1 MSFLK
6 EKKFQV
12 LVVEDNPADLDLVT
26 EYLEMGVH
34 DFCVESA
41 TSIEDASTQLGNS
54 KFDVVLLDLG
64 LPDSQGVETVSRMVK
79 ECPSIPIIAL
89 TGRDD
94 DETALQAIR
103 EGAQDYL
110 VKGKISPDQIIRAIR
125 YAIDRKNTENEL
137 SAIYEN
143 APVLMMLVDKDR
155 KILRLNQL
163 SSISGQRKNIKY
175 LGLRGGDA
183 LRCLYALQNEAGC
196 GNSPNCDQCKIKESI
211 LHTLETGA
219 PLKNIETM
227 LPVSD
232 GKETRDLHLSVSTAQ
247 IILNNEPKV
256 LVALA
261 DVTTRIQA
269 MENLQRSEALLN
281 NTQRLSK
288 IGGWEWDIDKQEV
301 YWSQEVYNIHGFKEE
316 EYPVNSQEHLE
327 KSLAC
332 YPPEYRN
339 IIQSAFNRCME
350 KGVPYD
356 FEIPFIKATGKKIWV
371 RTTGQ
376 PMYKGKK
383 IVRII
388 GNIMDITERKEAEQ
402 DLKKSEAFLNA
413 TGKMAKVGGWEIDV
427 ATMDLRWTDVTY
439 DIHEIP
445 KAYKPTLEEA
455 VSFFHEEDRP
465 KLETA
470 IKSAVENGEPY
481 DMELRFTTAK
491 GRQLW
496 THTKC
501 SPVIENG
508 RVVRLLGTFQDI
520 TASKTAQEEKKQLQE
535 QFQQAQKLE
544 SVGRLAGGVAHD
556 LNNMLTPILGFAEIL
571 MEDFGPD
578 DDRRGS
584 VQEIISAGAKAKEL
598 VAQLLA
604 FSRKQILEFRLLDL
618 NQVLSGFEKLLRR
631 TIRED
636 VAIEMELAPS
646 LPLIRGDIG
655 HLEQVIMNLAVNAQ
669 DAMPGG
675 GKLRISTSVAEYDGK
690 TPMAGEKLP
699 EGRYVVLSVKD
710 SGAGM
715 DQETLQNVFEP
726 FYTTKTKDK
735 GTGLGLSTVYGIVRQ
750 HNGQISLSSELNAGA
765 EFKIFLPVQDAAA
778 VQEASPVKQQ
788 TDEAGQETILLVEDN
803 PQVRNL
809 ARLVLKRRGYNVL
822 GAADG
827 PEALEMI
834 KEQAH
839 PINLLLTDVVM
850 PEMSGRDLFN
860 QLSGDSKIK
869 VLYMSGYDDEMIA
882 NEGVLENGVDFIQ
895 KPFTGQALAA
905 KVRQVLDRSA

>member
-1 MSFLK
+1 MPFLK
-6 EKKFQV
+6 KGIIRV

-41 TSIEDASTQLGNS
+41 SSIEDACTQLKNS

-163 SSISGQRKNIKY
+163 TSAYAHNKDAKY
-175 LGLRGGDA
+175 IGLRGGDA
-183 LRCLYALQNEAGC
+183 LRCLHALENENGC
-196 GNSPNCDQCKIKESI
+196 GHAPFCDQCKIKESV
-211 LHTLETGA
+211 LHTLETGE
-219 PLKNIETM
+219 PLRNIETM
-227 LPVSD
+227 LPVSNQEE
-232 GKETRDLHLSVSTAQ
+232 KRDLYLSVSTAR

-261 DVTTRIQA
+261 DVTTRIRA
-269 MENLQRSEALLN
+269 MEDLRRSEALLN

-288 IGGWEWDIDKQEV
+288 IGGWEWDMEKEEM
-301 YWSQEVYNIHGFKEE
+301 YWTREVYNIHGFKEGD
-316 EYPVNSQEHLE
+316 YPANSQEHIQ
-327 KSLAC
+327 KSLEC

-339 IIQSAFNRCME
+339 IILSAFRRCME
-350 KGVPYD
+350 KGAPYD
-356 FEIPFIKATGKKIWV
+356 FEVPFVKATGQKIWV

-376 PMYKGKK
+376 ALYKENK
-383 IVRII
+383 IVRVF
-388 GNIMDITERKEAEQ
+388 GNIMDVTERREAEQ
-402 DLKKSEAFLNA
+402 DLKKSEAFLSA
-413 TGKMAKVGGWEIDV
+413 TGKVAKVGGWEIDPKTNNV
-427 ATMDLRWTDVTY
+427 RWTDVTY

-445 KAYKPTLEEA
+445 KAYKPNIEEA
-455 VSFFHEEDRP
+455 INFFHEEDRP
-465 KLETA
+465 RLIAA
-470 IKSAVENGEPY
+470 IRNAMENGEPY
-481 DMELRFTTAK
+481 DLELRFTTAK

-501 SPVIENG
+501 SPVVENG

-578 DDRRGS
+578 DDRRDS

-646 LPLIRGDIG
+646 LPAIRGDIG

-675 GKLRISTSVAEYDGK
+675 GKLRITTSVAESDGK
-690 TPMAGEKLP
+690 TPIAGNALP

-710 SGAGM
+710 TGAGM

-750 HNGQISLSSELNAGA
+750 HDGQISLSSELNAGT
-765 EFKIFLPVQDAAA
+765 EFQVFLPVQDAAA
-778 VQEASPVKQQ
+778 VKEASPVHEQP
-788 TDEAGQETILLVEDN
+788 DGSGQETILLVEDN

-809 ARLVLKRRGYNVL
+809 ARLVLKRRGYHVL
-822 GAADG
+822 AAADG

-834 KEQAH
+834 KNQAH

-860 QLSGDSKIK
+860 QLSGDSKVK
-869 VLYMSGYDDEMIA
+869 VLYMSGYDDEIMA
-882 NEGVLENGVDFIQ
+882 NEGVLENGMDFIQ